1 MKTTAVHVEVL
12 SSSEIELHYKRPLFS
27 SMKFI
32 TCAADIV
39 KIIREFSTKNR
50 MDVKEFFWLVLMT
63 RSNRVLSIVEIGS
76 GTINCLPVN
85 LREVIQLALL
95 KNSTAIAVCH
105 NHPSG
110 TLNFSKS
117 DIDITTKLLSMC
129 KLFEIILLDHIVIT
143 SEAYLSMAE
152 EGEI

>member
-1 MKTTAVHVEVL
+1 
-12 SSSEIELHYKRPLFS
+12 
-27 SMKFI
+27 
-32 TCAADIV
+32 
-39 KIIREFSTKNR
+39 

-76 GTINCLPVN
+76 GTINCVPVN

-110 TLNFSKS
+110 RLNFSKS
-117 DIDITTKLLSMC
+117 DIDITTKLESMC

-143 SEAYLSMAE
+143 SEDYLSMAE
-152 EGEI
+152 EGDI